1 MYLLRSLA
9 QDETLDPKGWRTNEN
24 GQHYH
29 IDNATGEI
37 DAGMGGKFNGQKV
50 DSSKS
55 SKGSSGVGGSSSE
68 YENLMKN
75 VPKEREGTVKYFLNQ
90 ASKYKAEGQNE
101 LYNKNV
107 AEAVMSI
114 HDDLRKAKNN
124 LDEKSAESFYSK
136 ISANPE
142 FFSSIKG
149 MSDAEL
155 KNQLMYHK
163 NDNSLNKGDKAYNKI
178 AVSHLNDEMKRR
190 GISGKNGK
198 ASSPSP
204 YGKSKAEM
212 SSKGSFGR
220 TDSSKP
226 ESVESFYKRQLNKEG
241 SDFHSQLQKTD
252 ENIRRAKMLEK
263 YPADRNS
270 SPSFQFG
277 YNKMIGASPE
287 EVDKIEDKYLA
298 EINKGIEDIQQEIR
312 DLDADARGQWSD
324 DSRMRRK
331 GMEVLLKDLQDRG
344 SGVMNAA
351 EVVRRHHAEEG
362 SY

>member
-1 MYLLRSLA
+1 MDTRTAFEKGYKFGSAWKRLSKKMA
-9 QDETLDPKGWRTNEN
+9 MDAELDPDGWRTNEN

-68 YENLMKN
+68 YENLMKD

-101 LYNKNV
+101 LHNKNV

-124 LDEKSAESFYSK
+124 LDEKSAENFYSK

-155 KNQLMYHK
+155 RNQLMYHK
-163 NDNSLNKGDKAYNKI
+163 NDNSLDKGDKAYNRI
-178 AVSHLNDEMKRR
+178 AVSRLNDEMKKR

-198 ASSPSP
+198 VSSPSP
-204 YGKSKAEM
+204 YGKFKAEM
-212 SSKGSFGR
+212 SSKGSVGTTSVLEDMRRYEEKIARRDFIEREKNRVWETLSKVENDVEKAKRENRKIRG
-220 TDSSKP
+220 TDPDEFLEYVKNKSR
-226 ESVESFYKRQLNKEG
+226 EQLK
-241 SDFHSQLQKTD
+241 QLQK
-252 ENIRRAKMLEK
+252 EK
-263 YPADRNS
+263 
-270 SPSFQFG
+270 
-277 YNKMIGASPE
+277 
-287 EVDKIEDKYLA
+287 DKIK
-298 EINKGIEDIQQEIR
+298 
-312 DLDADARGQWSD
+312 
-324 DSRMRRK
+324 
-331 GMEVLLKDLQDRG
+331 
-344 SGVMNAA
+344 
-351 EVVRRHHAEEG
+351 
-362 SY
+362 